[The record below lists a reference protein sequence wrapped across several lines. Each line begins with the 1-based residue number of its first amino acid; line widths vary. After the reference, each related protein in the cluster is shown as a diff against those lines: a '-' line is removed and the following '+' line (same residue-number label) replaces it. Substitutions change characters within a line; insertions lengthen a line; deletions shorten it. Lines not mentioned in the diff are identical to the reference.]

1 MASKKTAPSAMARGG
16 MRQAMAWLHTWCGLW
31 FSWLLFAVFLTG
43 SLAIFDDPIT
53 DWMGP
58 LTEASAAA
66 AAAGSPTLEAAN
78 AERGNRLALGVNYM
92 QQAHP
97 GADMW
102 ELWPVNRDAGNALDV
117 FWHNSNGAYEDMRLD
132 PHTGAVIVRK
142 KVAGSATLGGHHF
155 VDFHYELH
163 AGTIGLWIIGIAAVV
178 MLVAL
183 VSGVITHR
191 RILKDFFTF
200 RPKKG
205 QRSWLDAHNAVA
217 VLTLPFQCMIAF
229 TGIAISSPIFMPAPI
244 LLHYG
249 SAKADQVQF
258 INALNQTDSI
268 ARTGRALAVPDL
280 EPYAARAQAII
291 GQTVRAVVINNPGDA
306 TMHIGVYGWNEEAD
320 LVKRISG
327 TTGMVLFSAASGE
340 ILRVRQPGQPDGGVA
355 SLTLQVIN
363 ALHMATFGGM
373 ALKWLY
379 FICGLAGTAM
389 MGTGAILFMVKRR
402 GKHGTEFGSVTP
414 RIYGLIEAL
423 NLAAIVG
430 LLLACIGYFWAN
442 RLLPASVEQRA
453 VWELRAFFGVW
464 LLTLLHACIRCP
476 AKAWREQ
483 LWALAALCLFLPLL
497 NWLTSGDYLLAQ
509 IARADWER
517 AGVELLA
524 LTFGGLTLL
533 ALAMRQRRTAQR

>member
-53 DWMGP
+53 DWMRP
-58 LTEASAAA
+58 VTETSTP
-66 AAAGSPTLEAAN
+66 AGMPTLEAAN
-78 AERGNRLALGVNYM
+78 AERGKRLALGIDYM
-92 QQAHP
+92 QQAHA

-117 FWHNSNGAYEDMRLD
+117 FWFNSNGGYEDMRLD
-132 PHTGAVIVRK
+132 PRTGAAIVRK
-142 KVAGSATLGGHHF
+142 KAVGSETLGGHHF

-191 RILKDFFTF
+191 RIFKDFFTF

-229 TGIAISSPIFMPAPI
+229 TGIAISSPIFMPAPM
-244 LLHYG
+244 LLNYG

-258 INALNQTDSI
+258 TNALDQTAGI
-268 ARTGRALAVPDL
+268 ARSGRPLVVPDL

-306 TMHIGVYGWNEEAD
+306 TMQIGVYGWNEEAD
-320 LVKRISG
+320 LVKRING

-340 ILRVRQPGQPDGGVA
+340 ILRVRQPGQADGGVA
-355 SLTLQVIN
+355 SLTRRVIGS
-363 ALHMATFGGM
+363 LHMATFGGIT
-373 ALKWLY
+373 LKWLY
-379 FICGLAGTAM
+379 FVCGLAGTAM

-402 GKHGTEFGSVTP
+402 GKHGTEFGRVTP

-430 LLLACIGYFWAN
+430 LLLACISYFWAN

-464 LLTLLHACIRCP
+464 LLTLLHACVRCS
-476 AKAWREQ
+476 ANAWREQ
-483 LWALAALCLFLPLL
+483 LCALATLCLLLPLL
-497 NWLTSGDYLLAQ
+497 NLLTSGDYLLAQ

-517 AGVELLA
+517 AGVELMV
-524 LTFGGLTLL
+524 LTLGGLTLL
-533 ALAMRQRRTAQR
+533 TLVMRNRRSARPL